1 MKKTPWTVDELVR
14 SFFNDYLPR
23 QHNVS
28 PHTTAGYRDAWVI
41 LLRFLQK
48 RLGRVPSSLKVA
60 DLDSD
65 DVLAFLDFLEKER
78 GNKPKTRNAR
88 LAAIRCAVKYALLI
102 DPTLPPAVHRIL
114 AIPVKK
120 TKRAQVEFL
129 EQPEVDAL
137 LVAPDENRWCGRR
150 DRLMF
155 EVMYNIG
162 ARVSEMVQVRVSD
175 VRVNEAGGQIFLH
188 GKGRKERTLPLWAT
202 TAKRIRQWIREHGLT
217 GESALFPNARGGFLT
232 RSAVAKRLARALAE
246 AKKDNPA
253 LTKMKVSP
261 HTLRHTTAMHM
272 HDSGVDLAELA
283 LWLGHES
290 IETTNIYLSTSMER
304 KVRTLEKL
312 QPPTVKGFRYR
323 PDDALLAYLE
333 GL

>member
-1 MKKTPWTVDELVR
+1 MKKKAWSLDVLVR
-14 SFFNDYLPR
+14 AFFGDYLPR
-23 QHNVS
+23 QRNVS
-28 PHTTAGYRDAWVI
+28 PHTIAGYRYAWVL

-48 RLGRVPSSLKVA
+48 RLSRTPSSLTVA

-65 DVLAFLDFLEKER
+65 DVLAFLDHLEQER
-78 GNKPKTRNAR
+78 GNKAKTRNMR
-88 LAAIRCAVKYALLI
+88 LTAIRGAVNYALMI
-102 DPTLPPAVHRIL
+102 DPTLPPAVHRIQ
-114 AIPVKK
+114 AIPL
-120 TKRAQVEFL
+120 KRTGRQQVGFL

-137 LVAPDENRWCGRR
+137 LAAPDPERWSGRR

-175 VRVNEAGGQIFLH
+175 VRVNETGGQIVLH

-202 TAKRIRQWIREHGLT
+202 TAKRVRQWIQEHGLLAE
-217 GESALFPNARGGFLT
+217 GPLFPNARGGFLT
-232 RSAVAKRLARALAE
+232 RSAVAKRLDRALVA
-246 AKKDNPA
+246 AKKENPA
-253 LTKMKVSP
+253 LAKMEATP

-272 HDSGVDLAELA
+272 HDSGVELAELA

-304 KVRTLEKL
+304 KERTLEKL
-312 QPPTVKGFRYR
+312 KAPTVKGFRYR
-323 PDDALLAYLE
+323 PDDKTLAYLE
-333 GL
+333 AL